1 MILKNTLP
9 KIILSILLGVV
20 FTLSYGQTGTVNG
33 TVLDDKKEPVM
44 GATIKVK
51 GSGLGAATDMD
62 GKYSIANVPTGKQVL
77 QISYIGYTSLEQELE
92 VTEGVNSATASTLKE
107 DNKVLSEVVVVGY
120 GTQIKKEVSS
130 SLSEVKSDALADRP
144 VYDFTSSLQGQAAGV
159 DIVTDNGL
167 AGATTTVRVRGTKS
181 LTNSSEPLY
190 VIDGVPIVSYDISN
204 ADATSGYNIS
214 PMSSIDPAD
223 IESVVILKDASATAI
238 YGARGAGGVILVTTK
253 HGKSGK
259 TKVDI
264 SFNTGMSQ
272 AAHVISLENGPQYM
286 QSYYGAWRNDSAAT
300 MAANPNGPKPA
311 FTGYPQGIT
320 AATAAN
326 TNWLKL
332 LLRTGH
338 YEDVNV
344 AVSGGDAK
352 TTYYLGMNFRDDQ
365 SFMVGNAFK
374 RASFRANLDHTV
386 NKYFSIGFNSSL
398 AYTFNQYVPTSTAGG
413 LGAAESIMLPIY
425 PVYNKDGS
433 YFLPSQNPVAQIN
446 LDKSQNNTYRS
457 VSDAYLTVTPVTGL
471 TFRNDFGIDMINQL
485 ENFYTAPTILQGDS
499 GIATDRRDF
508 YFTWNLNT
516 TLDYKKEINENNAI
530 DFLVGFNPTETTE
543 KYTYISQTGF
553 PTTTFT
559 QPQGGTTILAGL
571 AGTGRQYSFIS
582 YLARFNY
589 TLFKR
594 FIFQLSGRADGSSRF
609 AAGNRY
615 GYFPAGSVAYVMSDE
630 KFFNKKQHAMNLF
643 KIRASVGETGN
654 ANMTTDFAYLST
666 YGATTYA
673 GYQAITP
680 NNLPVNN
687 LTWETT
693 LKADVG
699 FDLSFLQGR
708 VSATLDLYRENTY
721 NMIISAYPLSPSSGF
736 STDTRNVGSL
746 YNEGIELQINTNNLG
761 PKSPVGWKTT
771 LNIAT
776 NKNEVTN
783 LGGVA
788 QVAGT
793 NYGNNRAILDEPVGV
808 WDLAKYAGIDPKTGQ
823 TLIYDLSGNKV
834 VATAGNTVADAVP
847 VGRPYPYIFGGL
859 NNTFTY
865 KGFDLGVMLTFSVG
879 NQIYDDDGKRQTGD
893 MAFGWNQLTDALNAW
908 TTPGQNT
915 NIPKLSLVQNYDINT
930 TRYLYNA
937 SFLRLRNITFGY
949 TIPASAA
956 AKMKMRSLRIYVS
969 GQNLAVATQYKG
981 WDPETNRDNSGG
993 ITQGVSYLNSPQARI
1008 YQFGFNIGF

>member
-9 KIILSILLGVV
+9 KVILSILLGVV

-33 TVLDDKKEPVM
+33 TVLDAKKEPIM
-44 GATIKVK
+44 GATVKIK

-62 GKYSIANVPTGKQVL
+62 GKYSIADVPVGKQVL
-77 QISYIGYTSLEQELE
+77 QISYIGYVSSEQTLE
-92 VTEGVNSATASTLKE
+92 VTAGVNNAPLYTLQE
-107 DNKVLSEVVVVGY
+107 DNKILSEVVVVGY

-130 SLSEVKSDALADRP
+130 SLSEVKSDALSDRP

-159 DIVTDNGL
+159 DVVTDNGL

-204 ADATSGYNIS
+204 SDATSGYNIS

-259 TKVDI
+259 PKVDI
-264 SFNTGMSQ
+264 SFTTGASQ
-272 AAHVISLENGPQYM
+272 AAHVISLLNGPQYM
-286 QSYYGAWRNDSAAT
+286 QAYYGAWRNDSAST
-300 MAANPNGPKPA
+300 IAAGGRPGNFP
-311 FTGYPQGIT
+311 GYPNGIT
-320 AATAAN
+320 AANAAN

-352 TTYYLGMNFRDDQ
+352 STYYIGMNFRDDQ

-374 RASFRANLDHTV
+374 RGTFRANLDHTV
-386 NKYFSIGFNSSL
+386 NKYFSIGVNSSL
-398 AYTFNQYVPTSTAGG
+398 SYTFNQYVPTSYVGG

-425 PVYNKDGS
+425 PVYNKNGT
-433 YFLPSQNPVAQIN
+433 YFLPNENPVAQIN
-446 LDKSQNNTYRS
+446 LDKSQNNTYRTI
-457 VSDAYLTVTPVTGL
+457 SDAYMTVTPIEGL
-471 TFRNDFGIDMINQL
+471 SFRNDFGVDMINQL
-485 ENFYTAPTILQGDS
+485 ENFYTSPVILGGDS

-508 YFTWNLNT
+508 YLTWNLNS
-516 TLDYKKEINENNAI
+516 TLDYKKEINQNNAI
-530 DFLVGFNPTETTE
+530 DVLVGFNPTETTE
-543 KYTYISQTGF
+543 KYTYVSQTGF

-559 QPQGGTTILAGL
+559 QPQGGTTVLAGL
-571 AGTGRQYSFIS
+571 AGTGRQYSFMS

-589 TLFKR
+589 TLYKR
-594 FIFQLSGRADGSSRF
+594 FLFQLSFRADGSSRF
-609 AAGNRY
+609 APGNQY

-630 KFFNKKQHAMNLF
+630 KFFNKKQHAVSLF

-666 YGATTYA
+666 YSSTTYA
-673 GYQAITP
+673 GFQGITP
-680 NNLPVNN
+680 GNLPVNN

-693 LKADVG
+693 LKSDLG

-721 NMIISAYPLSPSSGF
+721 NMIISSYPLSPSSGF
-736 STDTRNVGSL
+736 SSDTRNVGSL
-746 YNEGIELQINTNNLG
+746 YNEGVELQINTNNLG
-761 PKSPVGWKTT
+761 PKSKLIWKTT

-788 QVAGT
+788 EVGGT
-793 NYGNNRAILDEPVGV
+793 NYGNNYAVVGQPVGV
-808 WDLAKYAGIDPKTGQ
+808 WELAKFAGINPQTGQ
-823 TLIYDLSGNKV
+823 TMIYDLNGNKV

-859 NNTFTY
+859 TNTFTY
-865 KGFDLGVMLTFSVG
+865 KGFDLSVLLTFSVG

-915 NIPKLSLVQNYDINT
+915 TVPKLSLVQNYDINT

-937 SFLRLRNITFGY
+937 SFLRLRTLTLGY
-949 TIPASAA
+949 TVPARIAD
-956 AKMKMRSLRIYVS
+956 KMKMRSLRVFIS

-993 ITQGVSYLNSPQARI
+993 ITQGVSYLNTPQARV
-1008 YQFGFNIGF
+1008 YTFGFNIGF